1 MPGLAQPACPASC
14 GQAQAG
20 VAGVDPKRHFTY
32 CSERRSV
39 HLSSR
44 RRLEAVEWVNLLYP
58 LLRMWFDCDIKIS
71 MLKGKEIVLGVTGGI
86 AAYKAA
92 EFVRLLVKRE
102 AHVYVVMTQNA
113 QEFVTPLTFQTL
125 SGNPVITGPFTLFED
140 KKIGHIA
147 LADLAEL
154 IVILPATANIIGKI
168 ANGIADDFL
177 STMVM
182 ASKAP
187 VLFVPSMNVNMWEN
201 QATQKNI
208 QTLIERGHYI
218 MEPGEG
224 ELACHWYGKGRLAE
238 LDEVLEKIEDLFSV
252 KDLEGERILITGGPT
267 QEPIDPIRFITN
279 HSSGKMGYALA
290 KVAKRRGAKVM
301 LVTGPTS
308 LPIPRRDI
316 EVFSVKT
323 AEEMRKTVL
332 THLEGCSVVIKAA
345 AVSDYRPKV
354 KGERKLKKDDPYL
367 TLELERTEDILK
379 EIGKKK
385 GNRVLIGFAAET
397 DNLLANAKQK
407 LMEKNL
413 DFIVVN
419 DVTKPGAG
427 FGLDTN
433 QVKIL
438 FPSGEEKN
446 LPLMSKEDVSEVV
459 LNEVVNLL
467 RKKNS

>member
-1 MPGLAQPACPASC
+1 
-14 GQAQAG
+14 
-20 VAGVDPKRHFTY
+20 
-32 CSERRSV
+32 
-39 HLSSR
+39 
-44 RRLEAVEWVNLLYP
+44 
-58 LLRMWFDCDIKIS
+58 

-92 EFVRLLVKRE
+92 EFIRLLAKAE
-102 AHVYVVMTQNA
+102 ANVHVVMTRSA

-125 SGNPVITGPFTLFED
+125 SGNPVVSNLFALLED
-140 KKIGHIA
+140 EKIGHIA

-187 VLFVPSMNVNMWEN
+187 VLFVPSMNVNMWGN
-201 QATQKNI
+201 RALQRNV
-208 QTLIERGHYI
+208 QTLLERGYYFV
-218 MEPGEG
+218 EPGEG

-238 LDEVLEKIEDLFSV
+238 LDEVVERIEDLLSQ
-252 KDLEGERILITGGPT
+252 KDLKGERILITGGPT
-267 QEPIDPIRFITN
+267 QEPIDPVRFITN
-279 HSSGKMGYALA
+279 RSSGKMGYALA
-290 KVAKRRGAKVM
+290 KVAKRRGAEVV

-316 EVFSVKT
+316 DVVSVRT
-323 AEEMRKTVL
+323 ADEMREAVL
-332 THLEGCSVVIKAA
+332 AHMEGCTVVIKAA

-354 KGERKLKKDDPYL
+354 ISLKKLKKADPY
-367 TLELERTEDILK
+367 TSLELERTRDILG
-379 EIGKKK
+379 EIGRKK
-385 GNRVLIGFAAET
+385 GDRILIGFAAET
-397 DNLLANAKQK
+397 ENLIGNASKK

-438 FPSGEEKN
+438 YPSGEVKD
-446 LPLMSKEDVSEVV
+446 LPLMSKEEVSEFVLDDVV
-459 LNEVVNLL
+459 KLL
-467 RKKNS
+467 KQKRINKTEPNPKHQ